1 LIGPKGCLP
10 LVSGL
15 NADVVETPMDIQLGE
30 VFCSAELR
38 YEFEDQWEGVLILDC
53 HGIERLVVLDQPE

>member
-1 LIGPKGCLP
+1 MVGPEGCLL

-15 NADVVETPMDIQLGE
+15 NADVVETPIDIQLGE

-38 YEFEDQWEGVLILDC
+38 YEFRDQWERVLILD
-53 HGIERLVVLDQPE
+53 HHRIECSVVLDQPE